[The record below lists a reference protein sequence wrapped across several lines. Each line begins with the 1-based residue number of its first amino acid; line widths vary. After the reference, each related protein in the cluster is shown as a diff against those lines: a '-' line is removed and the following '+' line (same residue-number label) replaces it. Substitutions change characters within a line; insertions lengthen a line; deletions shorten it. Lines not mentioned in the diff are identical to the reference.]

1 MVKIDTSN
9 EWWSQLRQNGMIIS
23 TTVLNEIL
31 PDGPEEIDERAYEKL
46 RDDYTAFLSWYDKKI
61 SNDNTGYYR
70 WIDAIFDRFLAY
82 PSNWWQKGP
91 DVTDQFKTQT
101 LTRKYLRA
109 DRVLLNIGL
118 ISEPRLLLKVD
129 KESKRIGRGR
139 GKLEYSELLE
149 LLRKSN
155 VQVGI
160 ITNGHQIRLVYA
172 GLDHDCWV
180 EWEVERWFEDA
191 EGLEQLKGFLSMIG
205 HNLIDKTKDDNYPL
219 LSAIKKSR
227 ERQGELSQVL
237 GEQTREA
244 VELLIKGLDKS
255 IRSNSELVD
264 ILRKDPV
271 SGKGLSED
279 ERNDAL
285 YQASIRMIMRIVV
298 ALFAEARD
306 LLPKDQS
313 IYHSSYGIEGL
324 FSQMSK
330 VFAAEGEAGLEE
342 RNNSWPRILSLFRLV
357 YDGSAYSE
365 LSIPKY
371 GGVLFK
377 GGKKNSPDPVLR
389 ALYLFEEE
397 SVEINDEYVYE
408 ILKKLKIGKVRT
420 KVGRSSKWVSGP
432 VDFSDLRTEYIGM
445 MYEGLLDYHL
455 RTVSE
460 EQEAIVFLNIGQEP
474 ALPFSLLKSM
484 SDKELK
490 DLLGKLD
497 KESSS
502 APKTDDEEKS
512 DEETDQEEPDDDLE
526 EETEEELEDEITTD
540 EDEVTEE
547 ENTEIKI
554 NEIMEWAENA
564 IQVAGKIKLPKGKQG
579 NVTLFKK
586 EVRKAAK
593 NLVKRIVLPHEMYLI
608 RGSGTRKG
616 TGTFYTKPGLAVPT
630 VHRTLEPLVYD
641 VEGDGEDRKLTPKKP
656 EDILSLKV
664 CDPAMGS
671 GSFLV
676 AALRYM
682 TDGLAE
688 SLWFYDFIKEKDS
701 QNYKITLPEGH
712 PSKGL
717 IPEDLIP
724 GRPDD
729 DKFEQRLKSRLKR
742 YIVERCIYG
751 VDLNPLAVELGK
763 LSLWVETMDRE
774 LPFEFL
780 DHKLK
785 CGNSLVGTWFDR
797 FQDYPVMAWMREGGD
812 KGHKGVHFEN
822 GAWTNKI
829 KEILNTRV
837 KPEMVRI
844 INGYT
849 SLDDYTFKDQSK
861 VMEIHEE
868 AVKLFQEFH
877 QMPLWGD
884 GFEQREDFYNEHI
897 KNNEDI
903 NKLKDAFD
911 LWCSIWF
918 WPGDWLYSEYIP
930 TPENFYNPSNQL
942 NARVSLITQEQKFFH
957 WELEFPEVFV
967 TGKGGFDAIVG
978 NPPWE
983 TLQPLSKEF
992 FTKYDPI
999 FRTYG
1004 KQVALTVQ
1012 KELFSKDELI
1022 EREWL
1027 LYNSDFKAMGNV
1039 MLNNAYPWGDPEE
1052 GNDKLKPISFERG
1065 RAGKLLHERWRKK
1078 RDDRIGFADKNHPFM
1093 LQGEGKAYTY
1103 KLFLEFSIS
1112 LLNNKGRM
1120 GLIVPSGIYTDKGT
1134 TVMRKKFINKCSW
1147 EWLFGFEN
1155 RKKIFDIDSRF
1166 KFCPVIVEKGSE
1178 TMSIK
1183 TTFMKQELSDWENPF
1198 DKILEYSKSQVT
1210 KFSPNSEAILEIRTE
1225 KDLEILEKIYNN
1237 SVLLGDQSP
1246 YGWQIKYAQG
1256 DFNMTSDSNLFPPR
1270 TWWEEKGYKPDQY
1283 GRWLPPEGDKFE
1295 LIYKNKK
1302 IGSLGDIGLPLYEGR
1317 MIGQFDFSNKGWV
1330 SGKGRTALWR
1340 NIPWDEKVI
1349 ESQYYLPLNQYK
1361 TSVNSNN
1368 LHNLIDNCFVSFMDI
1383 TSSTNMRTM
1392 ISSIVYNNP
1401 CGNSAPLLF
1410 TQKNPFSLCC
1420 ILNSFVYDFQARLRC
1435 GGLHLNYFVID
1446 ETAIPLPHITFNIIS
1461 KIMGIAFPSEIAS
1474 PLWIKHIQKNSLNKT
1489 WKSNWALTKHERLRY
1504 RCILD
1509 SIVGKMYKL
1518 NFSDISWILK
1528 NDTLDFKGFWR
1539 VDKDKPQELRH
1550 TTLTLVAF
1558 RDLEKMIEEMGGDVE
1573 KGIQAFCKQN
1583 DGEGW
1588 MIPEKIRFIQ
1598 REDGTLDFDTPD
1610 SEEFDVRSKLGPRF
1624 FDWQLEGTP
1633 EESWKECEMH
1643 ARNILGDDEFERF
1656 MKENHDYNNSNEDLR
1671 NEPNQSNKVKTTN
1684 LDDFLV

>member
-9 EWWSQLRQNGMIIS
+9 EWWSQLRQNGMIVS

-31 PDGPEEIDERAYEKL
+31 PDGPIEIDIRSYEKL
-46 RDDYTAFLSWYDKKI
+46 RDEYTAFLSWHDKRTT
-61 SNDNTGYYR
+61 NDNTGYYK

-82 PSNWWQKGP
+82 SSNWWQKGP
-91 DVTDQFKTQT
+91 EVSDHFKTRT

-109 DRVLLNIGL
+109 DRVLLNVGL
-118 ISEPRLLLKVD
+118 ISEPRLLFKVD

-191 EGLEQLKGFLSMIG
+191 EGLEQLKGFLSIIG

-264 ILRKDPV
+264 ILKKDPI

-285 YQASIRMIMRIVV
+285 YQASIRMVMRIVV

-324 FSQMSK
+324 FSQMSR
-330 VFAAEGEAGLEE
+330 VYASEGEAGLEE

-377 GGKKNSPDPVLR
+377 SGKKNSPDPVLR

-397 SVEINDEYVYE
+397 TVEINDGYVYE

-490 DLLGKLD
+490 DLIGKLD

-502 APKTDDEEKS
+502 APKVENENGE
-512 DEETDQEEPDDDLE
+512 DEETGHEIIEEEPE
-526 EETEEELEDEITTD
+526 EVTTTEEEEASEEDIAEMKI
-540 EDEVTEE
+540 
-547 ENTEIKI
+547 TEI
-554 NEIMEWAENA
+554 MDWATNA
-564 IQVAGKIKLPKGKQG
+564 VIVANKVKLPKGKEK
-579 NVTLFKK
+579 NVTLYNKEALRQAKK
-586 EVRKAAK
+586 
-593 NLVKRIVLPHEMYLI
+593 LVKRIVLPHEMYLI

-641 VEGDGEDRKLTPKKP
+641 VEGEGEDRKLTPKKP

-682 TDGLAE
+682 TDSLAE
-688 SLWFYDFIKEKDS
+688 SLWYYDFIKEKDS
-701 QNYKITLPEGH
+701 QNFKITLPEGH

-724 GRPDD
+724 GRPED

-829 KEILNTRV
+829 KKILNTIV
-837 KPEMVRI
+837 KPEIARI

-849 SLDDYTFKDQSK
+849 SLDDYTFKDQKK
-861 VMEIHEE
+861 VIEIHDE

-884 GFEQREDFYNEHI
+884 GFEQREDFYNVHI
-897 KNNEDI
+897 KNNEEI
-903 NKLKDAFD
+903 NKIKDAFD

-918 WPGDWLYSEYIP
+918 WPGDWLNSEYIP
-930 TPENFYNPSNQL
+930 TPNKFYNPSEKL
-942 NARVSLITQEQKFFH
+942 LSRSRLIANEQRFFH
-957 WELEFPEVFV
+957 WELEFPEVFISM
-967 TGKGGFDAIVG
+967 KNGFDGIIG

-983 TLQPLSKEF
+983 NEQQNPAEFFSKYNPIYRTLGQMDSKEW
-992 FTKYDPI
+992 I
-999 FRTYG
+999 
-1004 KQVALTVQ
+1004 
-1012 KELFSKDELI
+1012 ENLFLNNKNI
-1022 EREWL
+1022 ERNWII
-1027 LYNSDFKAMGNV
+1027 YNMQFKSIANWYK
-1039 MLNNAYPWGDPEE
+1039 NINDPF
-1052 GNDKLKPISFERG
+1052 N
-1065 RAGKLLHERWRKK
+1065 KK
-1078 RDDRIGFADKNHPFM
+1078 KSKKSSSEFCDLHPFR
-1093 LQGEGKAYTY
+1093 LQMGRIFTY
-1103 KLFLEFSIS
+1103 KLFFEQFIYIA
-1112 LLNNKGRM
+1112 NRRGRI
-1120 GLIVPSGIYTDKGT
+1120 GIIIPSGIYTDAWSKPIREYLIENT
-1134 TVMRKKFINKCSW
+1134 KW
-1147 EWLFGFEN
+1147 EWLYSFDN
-1155 RKKIFDIDSRF
+1155 RRKIFDIDSRF
-1166 KFCPVIVEKGSE
+1166 KFCPIIIEKGLTTNEINTSFHNLDFHNWE
-1178 TMSIK
+1178 KPFTNVIKYSKKLINSYSPNNKAIMEVTSIK
-1183 TTFMKQELSDWENPF
+1183 DFEIIK
-1198 DKILEYSKSQVT
+1198 KIFNKSIM
-1210 KFSPNSEAILEIRTE
+1210 SE
-1225 KDLEILEKIYNN
+1225 KDTNDLNYQLEFMMNTDAKI
-1237 SVLLGDQSP
+1237 
-1246 YGWQIKYAQG
+1246 
-1256 DFNMTSDSNLFPPR
+1256 FPPKK
-1270 TWWEEKGYKPDQY
+1270 WWQDKGYRKNQY
-1283 GRWLPPEGDKFE
+1283 EFWIPPEGEKPD
-1295 LIYKNKK
+1295 LIYKGKA
-1302 IGSLGDIGLPLYEGR
+1302 IGHPGDIGLPLYEGK
-1317 MIGQFDFSNKGWV
+1317 MIWQYDFSFNGYEKGSSTHSKWNKIPW
-1330 SGKGRTALWR
+1330 SGKKIEPQYIMPKSAAINKRKNSISTKIVMRDVSSPTNIRTWIGSV
-1340 NIPWDEKVI
+1340 IPG
-1349 ESQYYLPLNQYK
+1349 
-1361 TSVNSNN
+1361 
-1368 LHNLIDNCFVSFMDI
+1368 F
-1383 TSSTNMRTM
+1383 
-1392 ISSIVYNNP
+1392 P
-1401 CGNSAPLLF
+1401 CGHKAPNISKNGPIDDDDLFLLG
-1410 TQKNPFSLCC
+1410 N
-1420 ILNSFVYDFQARLRC
+1420 INSFAIDYILRKKFAPSGGGGSLVYATISEMPIINR
-1435 GGLHLNYFVID
+1435 ID
-1446 ETAIPLPHITFNIIS
+1446 ERLKKEIIDLVIRLSIPNKIFSHIWFRYYTKGYFKKKCWHNYWAITDKERTRIRCIIDSLFS
-1461 KIMGIAFPSEIAS
+1461 KIYG
-1474 PLWIKHIQKNSLNKT
+1474 
-1489 WKSNWALTKHERLRY
+1489 LTKE
-1504 RCILD
+1504 D
-1509 SIVGKMYKL
+1509 MKL
-1518 NFSDISWILK
+1518 ILK
-1528 NDTLDFKGFWR
+1528 NDQSNPKSFWR
-1539 VDKDKPQELRH
+1539 VEKDKPQELRH

-1558 RDLEKMIEEMGGDVE
+1558 KDLEKKIEYNNGDND
-1573 KGIQAFCKQN
+1573 KGIKAFLEQN
-1583 DGEGW
+1583 DREGW

-1610 SEEFDVRSKLGPRF
+1610 SEEYEVRSKLGPRF
-1624 FDWQLEGTP
+1624 YDWQLEGSP

-1643 ARNILGDDEFERF
+1643 ARNILGDEEFERF
-1656 MKENHDYNNSNEDLR
+1656 MAEIENENMGYKEDIEESR
-1671 NEPNQSNKVKTTN
+1671 KTQYKLTE
-1684 LDDFLV
+1684 FGE

>member
-1 MVKIDTSN
+1 MTRIDTSN

-23 TTVLNEIL
+23 TTVLNEIF
-31 PDGPEEIDERAYEKL
+31 PNGPLEIDERSYEKL
-46 RDDYTAFLSWYDKKI
+46 RDEYTAFLSWHDKRA

-70 WIDAIFDRFLAY
+70 WIDAIFDRFLGY
-82 PSNWWQKGP
+82 SSNWWQKGP
-91 DVTDQFKTQT
+91 EVTDHFKTQT
-101 LTRKYLRA
+101 LTGKYLRA
-109 DRVLLNIGL
+109 DRVLLNVGL
-118 ISEPRLLLKVD
+118 VSEPRFIVKID
-129 KESKRIGRGR
+129 KENKRIGRGR
-139 GKLEYSELLE
+139 GKLEYSRLLE

-160 ITNGHQIRLVYA
+160 ITNGRQIRLVYA

-191 EGLEQLKGFLSMIG
+191 EGLEQLKGFLSVVG
-205 HNLIDKTKDDNYPL
+205 HHLVDKTDDDDYPL
-219 LSAIKKSR
+219 LSAIKRSR

-244 VELLIKGLDKS
+244 VELLLKGLDRS

-264 ILRKDPV
+264 ILKKDPV
-271 SGKGLSED
+271 SGKRLSED

-324 FSQMSK
+324 FSQMGR
-330 VFAAEGEAGLEE
+330 VFAAEGETGLEE
-342 RNNSWPRILSLFRLV
+342 RNHSWPRLLSLFRLI

-377 GGKKNSPDPVLR
+377 SGERESPDPVLR

-397 SVEINDEYVYE
+397 SVEINDRYVYE

-420 KVGRSSKWVSGP
+420 KVGRASKWVSGP

-460 EQEAIVFLNIGQEP
+460 DQEAIVFLNIGQEP
-474 ALPFSLLKSM
+474 ALPFSLLKTM

-490 DLLGKLD
+490 DLIGKLD
-497 KESSS
+497 KEKTS
-502 APKTDDEEKS
+502 APPEE
-512 DEETDQEEPDDDLE
+512 EEPDEELENEIE
-526 EETEEELEDEITTD
+526 EEKEKGPEEEIEEEEITEEEIA
-540 EDEVTEE
+540 
-547 ENTEIKI
+547 EIKI
-554 NEIMEWAENA
+554 KEIMDWAENA
-564 IQVAGKIKLPKGKQG
+564 IQVAGKVKLPKSKRK
-579 NVTLFKK
+579 NVTLFRK
-586 EVRKAAK
+586 EVKRAAK
-593 NLVKRIVLPHEMYLI
+593 NLLKKIVLPHEMYLI

-641 VEGDGEDRKLTPKKP
+641 VEGDGEDRKLTPKRP
-656 EDILSLKV
+656 EEILSLKV

-682 TDGLAE
+682 TDALAE
-688 SLWFYDFIKEKDS
+688 SLWYYDLIKEKDS

-742 YIVERCIYG
+742 YVVERCIYG
-751 VDLNPLAVELGK
+751 VDINPLAVELGK

-812 KGHKGVHFEN
+812 KDHKGVHFEK
-822 GAWTNKI
+822 GAWTKRI

-837 KPEMVRI
+837 KPELVRI

-849 SLDDYTFKDQSK
+849 SLDDYMFKDQTK
-861 VMEIHEE
+861 VMEIHDK
-868 AVKLFQEFH
+868 AVKLFQKFH
-877 QMPLWGD
+877 EMPLWGD

-911 LWCSIWF
+911 LWCSVWF
-918 WPGDWLYSEYIP
+918 WPGDWLDSEYVP
-930 TPENFYNPSNQL
+930 TPENFYNPSEKL
-942 NARVSLITQEQKFFH
+942 LARVRLIAQEQRFFH

-983 TLQPLSKEF
+983 TSKPISKEF
-992 FTKYDPI
+992 FTRHDPI
-999 FRTYG
+999 YRTYG
-1004 KQVALTVQ
+1004 KQEALSVQ
-1012 KELFSKDELI
+1012 KDLFNKDRSI
-1022 EREWL
+1022 ERSWL
-1027 LYNSDFKAMGNV
+1027 LYKAFFKSMSNWASRV
-1039 MLNNAYPWGDPEE
+1039 AFPFGDPE
-1052 GNDKLKPISFERG
+1052 DKSDGGTPFSLEKGSNN
-1065 RAGKLLHERWRKK
+1065 KLIHSRWR
-1078 RDDRIGFADKNHPFM
+1078 RIRSTREGFSDPMHPYRHQGSADIN
-1093 LQGEGKAYTY
+1093 LY
-1103 KLFLEFSIS
+1103 KMFLESAHAFC
-1112 LLNNKGRM
+1112 NKGGRF
-1120 GLIVPSGIYTDKGT
+1120 GLISPSGIYTDKGT
-1134 TVMRKKFINKCSW
+1134 TDLRELFIDRCSW

-1166 KFCPVIVEKGSE
+1166 KFCPIIIKKGS
-1178 TMSIK
+1178 TTSSIK
-1183 TTFMKQELSDWENPF
+1183 AAFMRHDLSDWENPF
-1198 DKILEYSKSQVT
+1198 DKVLEYSRSQIT
-1210 KFSPNSEAILEIRTE
+1210 KFSPNSKAILEIRT
-1225 KDLEILEKIYNN
+1225 KRDLEILEKIYSN

-1246 YGWQIKYAQG
+1246 DGWQIKYAREF
-1256 DFNMTSDSNLFPPR
+1256 DMTNDSHLFPPR
-1270 TWWEEKGYKPDQY
+1270 SWWEEKGYKPDQY
-1283 GRWLPPEGDKFE
+1283 GRWLPPEGEKPK
-1295 LIYKNKK
+1295 LIYKGKE
-1302 IGSLGDIGLPLYEGR
+1302 IGPPGDIGLPLYQGV
-1317 MIGQFDFSNKGWV
+1317 MIWLLDYCFNQHISGSGSRAKWKNVEYYKKEIIPQFIISNDALQNNNKYYKYPRIAYRRIAPSTNTRTLIV
-1330 SGKGRTALWR
+1330 TALNR
-1340 NIPWDEKVI
+1340 FPTGDSIFHYYPEDKSLKKSVI
-1349 ESQYYLPLNQYK
+1349 LASCL
-1361 TSVNSNN
+1361 
-1368 LHNLIDNCFVSFMDI
+1368 
-1383 TSSTNMRTM
+1383 ST
-1392 ISSIVYNNP
+1392 Y
-1401 CGNSAPLLF
+1401 
-1410 TQKNPFSLCC
+1410 
-1420 ILNSFVYDFQARLRC
+1420 VYDYQTRVRL
-1435 GGLHLNYFVID
+1435 GGVNLSQFIMD
-1446 ETAIPLPHITFNIIS
+1446 ETAIIQLFQYKKIS
-1461 KIMGIAFPSEIAS
+1461 KYILEYAVSLCYCGLEFAVEWFVLKNEIS
-1474 PLWIKHIQKNSLNKT
+1474 MDFLN
-1489 WKSNWALTKHERLRY
+1489 NFALTIHERYRLSLMINAIVSMLYGLDYNDMKDILR
-1504 RCILD
+1504 
-1509 SIVGKMYKL
+1509 
-1518 NFSDISWILK
+1518 NNK
-1528 NDTLDFKGFWR
+1528 NDPKGFWR

-1558 RDLEKMIEEMGGDVE
+1558 RDLEKMIEKNGGDVE
-1573 KGIQAFCKQN
+1573 KGIQAFCEQN

-1610 SEEFDVRSKLGPRF
+1610 SVEYEVRSKLGPRF
-1624 FDWQLEGTP
+1624 YDWQLEGTP

-1643 ARNILGDDEFERF
+1643 ARNILGDEEFEKF
-1656 MKENHDYNNSNEDLR
+1656 MEEIIDENRSIYTNSDRKKE
-1671 NEPNQSNKVKTTN
+1671 QKAVKKKQFSLN
-1684 LDDFLV
+1684 DFGD